1 MKQFILSISILLA
14 AVTVNGQAL
23 MLTLEQ
29 YRQRVLEYNQ
39 DVKQSQEAVKAAVF
53 ALKAIKTGFFPKVQ
67 IGGDYSY
74 QLEDVEF
81 MQGIDM
87 KHSNYSAVATAS
99 QNLYS
104 GSGVKK
110 QRDAAR
116 LQEAIARLS
125 EELTKDNIIYAAD
138 LSYWSVAANE
148 TLYLISEEFVM
159 IVRELY
165 DIVNKRF
172 DEGAISKTDVLM
184 VKTRLKEAE
193 LQLSTADM
201 NFKTAMQSLKIMMGV
216 ALEETVVVIDSIQ
229 KPMIVPALQPIET
242 ALKRRPDFQ
251 IATENLNLAKQQTKI
266 LRAKYLPQFSIGLK
280 EAWGT
285 PMINVDGKERFTTVA
300 FAKLSMPVFN
310 WGEKRHYVQQ
320 NRAMEVYKALEISKV
335 QDQIKEELANAWVKL
350 NESAKRV
357 EIARTTL
364 DISRENLMLNTFSYN
379 EGKLPIL
386 DVLSSQATW
395 LQAYTNVVSANY
407 QYKAALAEYV
417 KILGGYN

>member
-1 MKQFILSISILLA
+1 MKQFILSISILLTA
-14 AVTVNGQAL
+14 ITVNGQAL
-23 MLTLEQ
+23 TLTLEQ
-29 YRQRVLEYNQ
+29 YRQKVLEYNQ
-39 DVKQSQEAVKAAVF
+39 DVKQSREAVKAAVS

-74 QLEDVEF
+74 QFEDVEF

-87 KHSNYSAVATAS
+87 KHNNYSATATAS
-99 QNLYS
+99 QNIYS

-110 QRDAAR
+110 QRDAAK

-125 EELTKDNIIYAAD
+125 EDLTRDNIVYAAD

-148 TLYLISEEFVM
+148 TLYLISEEFVL

-193 LQLSTADM
+193 LQLSTAGM

-216 ALEETVVVIDSIQ
+216 TLEETVVVIDSIQ
-229 KPMIVPALQPIET
+229 KPMVVPALQPVET
-242 ALKRRPDFQ
+242 ALKRRPDFL
-251 IATENLNLAKQQTKI
+251 IAMENLNLAKQQTKI
-266 LRAKYLPQFSIGLK
+266 VRAKYLPQFSIGLK

-320 NRAMEVYKALEISKV
+320 NRAMEVYKELEISKV
-335 QDQIKEELANAWVKL
+335 EDQIKEELANAWVKL

-357 EIARTTL
+357 EIAQSTL

-395 LQAYTNVVSANY
+395 LQAYTSVVSANY
-407 QYKAALAEYV
+407 QYKVALAEYV
-417 KILGGYN
+417 KILGGYE

>member
-1 MKQFILSISILLA
+1 MKQFILSISILLTA
-14 AVTVNGQAL
+14 ITVNGQAL
-23 MLTLEQ
+23 TLTLEQ
-29 YRQRVLEYNQ
+29 YRQKVLEYNQ
-39 DVKQSQEAVKAAVF
+39 DVKQSREAVKAAVA
-53 ALKAIKTGFFPKVQ
+53 ALKASKTGFFPKVQ

-74 QLEDVEF
+74 QFEDVEF

-87 KHSNYSAVATAS
+87 KHNNYSATATAS
-99 QNLYS
+99 QNIYS

-125 EELTKDNIIYAAD
+125 EELTTDNIVYAAD

-148 TLYLISEEFVM
+148 TLYLISEEFVL

-193 LQLSTADM
+193 LQLSTAGM

-216 ALEETVVVIDSIQ
+216 TLEETVVVIDSIQ
-229 KPMIVPALQPIET
+229 KPMVVPALQPVET

-251 IATENLNLAKQQTKI
+251 IAMENLNLAKQQTKI

-320 NRAMEVYKALEISKV
+320 NRAMEVYKELEISKV
-335 QDQIKEELANAWVKL
+335 EDQIKEELANAWVKL

-357 EIARTTL
+357 EIAQSTL

-395 LQAYTNVVSANY
+395 LQAYTSVVSANY
-407 QYKAALAEYV
+407 QYKVALAEYV
-417 KILGGYN
+417 KILGGYE

>member
-1 MKQFILSISILLA
+1 MKQFILSISILLTA
-14 AVTVNGQAL
+14 ITVNGQAL
-23 MLTLEQ
+23 TLTLEQ
-29 YRQRVLEYNQ
+29 YRQKVLEYNQ
-39 DVKQSQEAVKAAVF
+39 DVKQSREAVKAAVS

-74 QLEDVEF
+74 QFEDVEF

-87 KHSNYSAVATAS
+87 KHNNYSATATGFPEYIFRKRS
-99 QNLYS
+99 E
-104 GSGVKK
+104 K

-125 EELTKDNIIYAAD
+125 EDLTRDNIVYAAD

-148 TLYLISEEFVM
+148 TLYLISEEFVL

-193 LQLSTADM
+193 LQLSTAGM

-216 ALEETVVVIDSIQ
+216 TLEETVVVIDSIQ
-229 KPMIVPALQPIET
+229 KPMVVPALQPVET
-242 ALKRRPDFQ
+242 ALKRRPDFL
-251 IATENLNLAKQQTKI
+251 IAMENLNLAKQQTKI
-266 LRAKYLPQFSIGLK
+266 VRAKYLPQFSIGLK

-320 NRAMEVYKALEISKV
+320 NRAMEVYKELEISKV
-335 QDQIKEELANAWVKL
+335 EDQIKEELANAWVKL

-357 EIARTTL
+357 EIAQSTL

-395 LQAYTNVVSANY
+395 LQAYTSVVSANY
-407 QYKAALAEYV
+407 QYKVALAEYV
-417 KILGGYN
+417 KILGGYE

>member
-1 MKQFILSISILLA
+1 M
-14 AVTVNGQAL
+14 T
-23 MLTLEQ
+23 
-29 YRQRVLEYNQ
+29 R
-39 DVKQSQEAVKAAVF
+39 
-53 ALKAIKTGFFPKVQ
+53 
-67 IGGDYSY
+67 
-74 QLEDVEF
+74 
-81 MQGIDM
+81 
-87 KHSNYSAVATAS
+87 
-99 QNLYS
+99 
-104 GSGVKK
+104 
-110 QRDAAR
+110 
-116 LQEAIARLS
+116 
-125 EELTKDNIIYAAD
+125 DNIVYAAD

-148 TLYLISEEFVM
+148 TLYLISEEFVL

-193 LQLSTADM
+193 LQLSTAGM

-216 ALEETVVVIDSIQ
+216 TLEETVVVIDSIQ
-229 KPMIVPALQPIET
+229 KPMVVPALQPVET
-242 ALKRRPDFQ
+242 ALKRRPDFL
-251 IATENLNLAKQQTKI
+251 IAMENLNLAKQQTKI
-266 LRAKYLPQFSIGLK
+266 VRAKYLPQFSIGLK

-320 NRAMEVYKALEISKV
+320 NRAMEVYKELEISKV
-335 QDQIKEELANAWVKL
+335 EDQIKEELANAWVKL

-357 EIARTTL
+357 EIAQSTL

-395 LQAYTNVVSANY
+395 LQAYTSVVSANY
-407 QYKAALAEYV
+407 QYKVALAEYV
-417 KILGGYN
+417 KILGGYE

>member
-1 MKQFILSISILLA
+1 MKQFILSISILLTA
-14 AVTVNGQAL
+14 ITVNGQAL
-23 MLTLEQ
+23 TLTLEQ
-29 YRQRVLEYNQ
+29 YRQKVLDYNQ
-39 DVKQSQEAVKAAVF
+39 DVKQSREAVKTAVS

-74 QLEDVEF
+74 QFEDVEF

-87 KHSNYSAVATAS
+87 KHNNYSATATAS
-99 QNLYS
+99 QNIYS

-110 QRDAAR
+110 QRDAAK

-125 EELTKDNIIYAAD
+125 EDLTRDNIVYAAD

-148 TLYLISEEFVM
+148 TLYLISEEFVL

-193 LQLSTADM
+193 LQLSTAGM

-216 ALEETVVVIDSIQ
+216 TLEETVVVIDSIQ
-229 KPMIVPALQPIET
+229 KPMVVPALQPVET
-242 ALKRRPDFQ
+242 ALKRRPDFL
-251 IATENLNLAKQQTKI
+251 IAMENLNLAKQQTKI
-266 LRAKYLPQFSIGLK
+266 VRAKYLPQFSIGLK

-320 NRAMEVYKALEISKV
+320 NRAMEVYKELEISKV
-335 QDQIKEELANAWVKL
+335 EDQIKEELANAWVKL

-357 EIARTTL
+357 EIAQSTL

-395 LQAYTNVVSANY
+395 LQAYTSVVSANY
-407 QYKAALAEYV
+407 QYKVALAEYV
-417 KILGGYN
+417 KILGGYE

>member
-1 MKQFILSISILLA
+1 MKQFILSISILLTA
-14 AVTVNGQAL
+14 ITVNGQAL
-23 MLTLEQ
+23 TLTLEQ
-29 YRQRVLEYNQ
+29 YRQKVLEYNQ
-39 DVKQSQEAVKAAVF
+39 DVKQSREAVKAAVS

-74 QLEDVEF
+74 QFEDVEF

-87 KHSNYSAVATAS
+87 KHNNYSATATAS
-99 QNLYS
+99 QNIYS

-116 LQEAIARLS
+116 LQEAIAQLS
-125 EELTKDNIIYAAD
+125 EDLTRDNIVYAAD

-148 TLYLISEEFVM
+148 TLYLISEEFVL

-193 LQLSTADM
+193 LQLSTAGM

-216 ALEETVVVIDSIQ
+216 TLEETVVVIDSIQ
-229 KPMIVPALQPIET
+229 KPMVVPALQPVET
-242 ALKRRPDFQ
+242 ALKRRPDFL
-251 IATENLNLAKQQTKI
+251 IAMENLNLAKQQTKI
-266 LRAKYLPQFSIGLK
+266 VRAKYLPQFSIGLK

-320 NRAMEVYKALEISKV
+320 NRAMEVYKELEISKV
-335 QDQIKEELANAWVKL
+335 EDQIKEELANAWVKL
-350 NESAKRV
+350 NEWAKRV
-357 EIARTTL
+357 EIAQSTL

-395 LQAYTNVVSANY
+395 LQAYTSVVSANY
-407 QYKAALAEYV
+407 QYKVALAEYV
-417 KILGGYN
+417 KILGGYE

>member
-1 MKQFILSISILLA
+1 MKQFILSISILLTA
-14 AVTVNGQAL
+14 ITVNGQAL
-23 MLTLEQ
+23 TLTLEQ
-29 YRQRVLEYNQ
+29 YRQKVLEYNQ
-39 DVKQSQEAVKAAVF
+39 DVKQSREAVKAAVS

-74 QLEDVEF
+74 QFEDVEF

-87 KHSNYSAVATAS
+87 KHNNYSATATAS
-99 QNLYS
+99 QNIYS

-125 EELTKDNIIYAAD
+125 EDLTRDNIVYAAD

-148 TLYLISEEFVM
+148 TLYLISEEFVL

-193 LQLSTADM
+193 LQLSTAGM

-216 ALEETVVVIDSIQ
+216 TLEETVVVIDSIQ
-229 KPMIVPALQPIET
+229 KPMVVPALQPVET
-242 ALKRRPDFQ
+242 ALKRRPDFL
-251 IATENLNLAKQQTKI
+251 IAMENLNLAKQQTKI
-266 LRAKYLPQFSIGLK
+266 VRAKYFPQFSIGLK

-320 NRAMEVYKALEISKV
+320 NRAMEVYKELEISKV
-335 QDQIKEELANAWVKL
+335 EDQIKEELANAWVKL

-357 EIARTTL
+357 EIAQSTL

-395 LQAYTNVVSANY
+395 LQAYTSVVSANY
-407 QYKAALAEYV
+407 QYKVALAEYV
-417 KILGGYN
+417 KILGGYE

>member
-1 MKQFILSISILLA
+1 M
-14 AVTVNGQAL
+14 
-23 MLTLEQ
+23 
-29 YRQRVLEYNQ
+29 
-39 DVKQSQEAVKAAVF
+39 
-53 ALKAIKTGFFPKVQ
+53 KAIKTGFFPKVQ

-74 QLEDVEF
+74 QFEDVEF

-87 KHSNYSAVATAS
+87 KHNNYSATATAS
-99 QNLYS
+99 QNIYS

-125 EELTKDNIIYAAD
+125 EDLTRDNIVYAAD

-148 TLYLISEEFVM
+148 TLYLISEEFVL

-193 LQLSTADM
+193 LQLSTAGM

-216 ALEETVVVIDSIQ
+216 TLEETVVVIDSIQ
-229 KPMIVPALQPIET
+229 KPMVVPALQPVET
-242 ALKRRPDFQ
+242 ALKRRPDFL
-251 IATENLNLAKQQTKI
+251 IAMENLNLAKQQTKI
-266 LRAKYLPQFSIGLK
+266 VRAKYLPQFSIGLK

-320 NRAMEVYKALEISKV
+320 NRAMEVYKELEISKV
-335 QDQIKEELANAWVKL
+335 EDQIKEELANAWVKL

-357 EIARTTL
+357 EIAQSTL

-395 LQAYTNVVSANY
+395 LQAYTSVVSANY
-407 QYKAALAEYV
+407 QYKVALAEYV
-417 KILGGYN
+417 KILGGYE

>member
-1 MKQFILSISILLA
+1 MKQFILSISILLTA
-14 AVTVNGQAL
+14 ITVNGQAL
-23 MLTLEQ
+23 TLTLEQ
-29 YRQRVLEYNQ
+29 YRQKVLEYNQ
-39 DVKQSQEAVKAAVF
+39 DVKQSREAVKAAVS

-74 QLEDVEF
+74 QFEDVEF

-87 KHSNYSAVATAS
+87 KHNNYSATATAS
-99 QNLYS
+99 QNIYS

-116 LQEAIARLS
+116 LQEAIAQLS
-125 EELTKDNIIYAAD
+125 EDLTRDNIVYAAD

-148 TLYLISEEFVM
+148 TLYLISEEFVL

-193 LQLSTADM
+193 LQLSTAGM

-216 ALEETVVVIDSIQ
+216 TLEETVVVIDSIQ
-229 KPMIVPALQPIET
+229 KPMVVPALQPVET
-242 ALKRRPDFQ
+242 ALKRRPDFL
-251 IATENLNLAKQQTKI
+251 IAMENLNLAKQQTKI
-266 LRAKYLPQFSIGLK
+266 VRAKYLPQFSIGLK

-320 NRAMEVYKALEISKV
+320 NRAMEVYKELEISKV
-335 QDQIKEELANAWVKL
+335 EDQIKEELANAWVKL

-357 EIARTTL
+357 EIAQSTL

-395 LQAYTNVVSANY
+395 LQAYTSVVSANY
-407 QYKAALAEYV
+407 QYKVALAEYV
-417 KILGGYN
+417 KILGGYE

>member
-1 MKQFILSISILLA
+1 MKQFILSISILLTA
-14 AVTVNGQAL
+14 ITVNGQAL
-23 MLTLEQ
+23 TLTLEQ
-29 YRQRVLEYNQ
+29 YRQKVLEYNQ
-39 DVKQSQEAVKAAVF
+39 DVKQSREAVKAAVS

-74 QLEDVEF
+74 QFEDVEF

-87 KHSNYSAVATAS
+87 KHNNYSATATAS
-99 QNLYS
+99 QNIYS

-125 EELTKDNIIYAAD
+125 EDLTRDNIVYAAD

-148 TLYLISEEFVM
+148 TLYLISEEFVL

-193 LQLSTADM
+193 LQLSTAGM

-216 ALEETVVVIDSIQ
+216 TLEETVVVIDSIQ
-229 KPMIVPALQPIET
+229 KPMVVPALQPVET
-242 ALKRRPDFQ
+242 ALKRRPDFL
-251 IATENLNLAKQQTKI
+251 IAMENLNLAKQQTKI
-266 LRAKYLPQFSIGLK
+266 VRAKYLPQFSIGLK

-320 NRAMEVYKALEISKV
+320 NRAMEVYKELEISKV
-335 QDQIKEELANAWVKL
+335 EDQIKEELANAWVKL

-357 EIARTTL
+357 EIAQSTL

-395 LQAYTNVVSANY
+395 LQAYTSVVSANY
-407 QYKAALAEYV
+407 QYKVALAEYV
-417 KILGGYN
+417 KILGGYE

>member
-1 MKQFILSISILLA
+1 MKQFILSISILLTA
-14 AVTVNGQAL
+14 ITVNGQAL
-23 MLTLEQ
+23 TLTLEQ
-29 YRQRVLEYNQ
+29 YRQKVLEYNQ
-39 DVKQSQEAVKAAVF
+39 DVKQSREAVKAAVS

-74 QLEDVEF
+74 QFEDVEF

-87 KHSNYSAVATAS
+87 KHNNYSATATAS
-99 QNLYS
+99 QNIYS

-125 EELTKDNIIYAAD
+125 EDLTRDNIVYAAD

-148 TLYLISEEFVM
+148 TLYLISEEFVL

-193 LQLSTADM
+193 LQLSTAGM

-216 ALEETVVVIDSIQ
+216 TLEETVVVIDSIQ
-229 KPMIVPALQPIET
+229 KPMVVPALQPVET

-251 IATENLNLAKQQTKI
+251 IAMENLNLAKQQTKI
-266 LRAKYLPQFSIGLK
+266 VRAKYLPQFSIGLK

-320 NRAMEVYKALEISKV
+320 NRAMEVYKELEISKV
-335 QDQIKEELANAWVKL
+335 EDQIKEELANAWVKL

-357 EIARTTL
+357 EIAQSTL

-379 EGKLPIL
+379 EGRLPIL

-395 LQAYTNVVSANY
+395 LQAYTSVVSANY
-407 QYKAALAEYV
+407 QYKVALAEYV
-417 KILGGYN
+417 KILGGYE